1 MAVRNLR
8 KKTESNSEVL
18 LTVKKDKDIGKV
30 THHQRDRRKMKSSR
44 YRYEEDVNS
53 EKTYEQLNPDDTAVN
68 GGNVK

>member
-8 KKTESNSEVL
+8 KKTESNSKVL

-53 EKTYEQLNPDDTAVN
+53 KKTYEQVNPDDTAVN

>member
-8 KKTESNSEVL
+8 KKTECNSEVL
-18 LTVKKDKDIGKV
+18 LTVKKDRGIGKV

-44 YRYEEDVNS
+44 YRYEEDINS
-53 EKTYEQLNPDDTAVN
+53 EKTYEQVNPDDTVVN

>member
-8 KKTESNSEVL
+8 KKTECNSEVL

-30 THHQRDRRKMKSSR
+30 MHHQRDRRKMKSSR

-53 EKTYEQLNPDDTAVN
+53 EKTYEQVNPDDPVVN

>member
-1 MAVRNLR
+1 MRNLR
-8 KKTESNSEVL
+8 KKTESNSKVL

-53 EKTYEQLNPDDTAVN
+53 KKTYEQVNPDDTAVN